1 MKHQTIEEAILGHEG
16 RNEALRRV
24 FQEKRVD
31 LSETRSIEC
40 HFWAPDRDNA
50 AALAAGLSNR
60 GFKILVQVPAVRKVD
75 FDRRNVEAEI
85 RQSIDLTMRRE
96 FIEELVRLAYSHNST
111 FDGWGTLI

>member
-16 RNEALRRV
+16 RNEALRLV

-31 LSETRSIEC
+31 LSEARSVEC
-40 HFWAPDRDNA
+40 HFWAPGRESA
-50 AALAAGLSNR
+50 AALAAGLSDR
-60 GFKILVQVPAVRKVD
+60 GFKILVQVPGARKAD
-75 FDRRNVEAEI
+75 SDRWNVEAEI